1 MIIMRGVHKAM
12 HNGTE
17 LILDSHLML
26 TGNKLVE
33 MPGARVDC
41 NACNLVK
48 YSFTVCES
56 SKTTML

>member
-1 MIIMRGVHKAM
+1 MILMRGVHKVM

-17 LILDSHLML
+17 LILDSQLML

-41 NACNLVK
+41 NACNLV
-48 YSFTVCES
+48 
-56 SKTTML
+56 